1 MSLEMLMIRR
11 LGVSLAVVC
20 AGVFAL
26 ASPAAAQQTI
36 NFTFGYFV
44 PRGEDARVDDD
55 VLVRTREVFGF
66 DVADFNGP
74 AIGAEWLVPVGRYL
88 EAGAGIGFS
97 RRTVATSYLGY
108 VDADGF
114 EIEQDLRLRIVPI
127 AFTFRA
133 VPLGQQS
140 PVQPYIGAGLGLFNY
155 RYSEVGDFIDFSV
168 TPDPPIFRESY
179 VATGTGVGPIV
190 LGGVRFASD
199 TFSAGG
205 EVRYQRAD
213 VEIDP
218 DQFFGSRLD
227 LGGWTYQVTVG
238 VRFGR

>member
-20 AGVFAL
+20 AGVFVL

-36 NFTFGYFV
+36 NFTLGYFV
-44 PRGEDARVDDD
+44 PRGEDARVEGD
-55 VLVRTREVFGF
+55 VLVATREVFGF
-66 DVADFNGP
+66 DVGDFGS
-74 AIGAEWLVPVGRYL
+74 AALGAEWLVPVGRYL

-97 RRTVATSYLGY
+97 RRTVATSYLDY
-108 VDADGF
+108 VDDDGF
-114 EIEQDLRLRIVPI
+114 EIEQDLRLRIIPI

-140 PVQPYIGAGLGLFNY
+140 PVQPYVGAGLGLFNY
-155 RYSEVGDFIDFSV
+155 RYSEVGDFIDFSIS
-168 TPDPPIFRESY
+168 PPPVFRESF

-199 TFSAGG
+199 SFTAGG

-218 DQFFGSRLD
+218 DEFFGSRLD